1 MDVFSALGKR
11 RRRKGVHIF
20 TMVLAVDF
28 SILTMPDINFS
39 LTMFPY
45 LYLTFV
51 SSPKNY
57 RTFREKKLQFHNYSF
72 YRSMFSVLNDDIGRK

>member
-28 SILTMPDINFS
+28 SILTMQFS
-39 LTMFPY
+39 QY
-45 LYLTFV
+45 
-51 SSPKNY
+51 
-57 RTFREKKLQFHNYSF
+57 QFYKISIF
-72 YRSMFSVLNDDIGRK
+72 QSIK

>member
-28 SILTMPDINFS
+28 SILMMIDINFS

-45 LYLTFV
+45 LYLTFL
-51 SSPKNY
+51 SNPKNY
-57 RTFREKKLQFHNYSF
+57 RTQMSCFNFIIIPFIPFMCSI
-72 YRSMFSVLNDDIGRK
+72 LNDDIGCK